1 MSLER
6 RVLLLAL
13 GAGLPGSL
21 IALGILWVGDFAPK
35 VVWTL
40 TPVILF
46 VWITFAVSA
55 RDHVAR
61 TLRTIANLLEA
72 LREGD
77 YSIRARRPNPDDA
90 VGEVYL
96 EVNTLGDILQRQRF
110 HAVDASTLLQRVINE
125 IDVALFTFDEHDQL
139 QLVNRA
145 GERMMA
151 RSSADLFG
159 QSAEALGLS
168 DCLAGEPRRT
178 FERSFPGQP
187 GRWQSQRST
196 FREGG
201 LPRRLL
207 VLTDLS
213 KALRDEERQA
223 WQRLIRVMGHELN
236 NSLAPIM
243 STAST
248 LASLLRRQDLPEGWR
263 TDAQR
268 GMKMIA
274 ARCASLNRFVSAY
287 TRLAR
292 LPAPQ
297 RRPTALGPLIQRVA
311 RLETR
316 VPVQIEPGPPVELAI
331 DADQIEQLL
340 INLIKNAADATLEL
354 SPEATDGVSVSWRA
368 LADRVEVEVG
378 DQGPGLANTA
388 NLFVPFFT
396 TKPGG
401 TGIGLVLCRQIAEA
415 HGGSLAL
422 TNREQGT
429 GCRAVLRVPLPQ

>member
-6 RVLLLAL
+6 RVLLLSL

-21 IALGILWVGDFAPK
+21 IALILLWGGDHAPK

-40 TPVILF
+40 TPMIVGTWVAL
-46 VWITFAVSA
+46 AVSA
-55 RDHVAR
+55 RDRVAM
-61 TLRTIANLLEA
+61 TLRTVANLLEA

-77 YSIRARRPNPDDA
+77 YSIRARRPHAGDA

-96 EVNTLGDILQRQRF
+96 EVNALGDVLQRQRF
-110 HAVDASTLLQRVINE
+110 HAVDAATLLQRVIQE
-125 IDVALFTFDEHDQL
+125 IDVAIFTFDEHDRL

-151 RSSADLFG
+151 RERTDLLDHSAATLR
-159 QSAEALGLS
+159 LT
-168 DCLAGEPRRT
+168 DCLEGELRRT
-178 FERSFPGQP
+178 FERSFPGRS
-187 GRWQSQRST
+187 GRWQSQRSS

-201 LPRRLL
+201 HPRRLL

-248 LASLLRRQDLPEGWR
+248 LAGVLRDPDPHEDWR
-263 TDAQR
+263 DDAQR

-292 LPAPQ
+292 LPAP
-297 RRPTALGPLIQRVA
+297 RRRATELGPLVQRVA
-311 RLETR
+311 RLESR
-316 VPVQIEPGPPVELAI
+316 LSVDVSPGPLVALSI
-331 DADQIEQLL
+331 DPDQIEQLL
-340 INLIKNAADATLEL
+340 INLIKNAVDATLEET
-354 SPEATDGVSVSWRA
+354 PNVDEGVSISWTGSDERIEI
-368 LADRVEVEVG
+368 EVT
-378 DQGPGLANTA
+378 DHGPGIANTA

-415 HGGSLAL
+415 HGGSLTLA
-422 TNREQGT
+422 NRTHG
-429 GCRAVLRVPLPQ
+429 GCVAVLRLPVSE